1 MGIDRIGKNGP
12 PVPVPEVGGASGT
25 APAGSAFQVPPA
37 KAPTAV
43 APPRLEAVGGATP
56 VDPTKGAAAA
66 GAAPLERFRAGDLD
80 LGGYVDAK
88 VHEATAHLSALPPVE
103 LEKIRSA
110 LRERLSSDPTLID
123 LLHTATGETLPP
135 DDA

>member
-12 PVPVPEVGGASGT
+12 PVPVPEVGGTTGM
-25 APAGSAFQVPPA
+25 APAGPAFQVPPA
-37 KAPTAV
+37 KAPTA
-43 APPRLEAVGGATP
+43 PGATP

-66 GAAPLERFRAGDLD
+66 GGAPLERFRAGDLD

>member
-12 PVPVPEVGGASGT
+12 PVPVPEVGGSTGT

-37 KAPTAV
+37 KAPTA
-43 APPRLEAVGGATP
+43 AASPRLDAVGGAP
-56 VDPTKGAAAA
+56 VDPTKAAAA

>member
-12 PVPVPEVGGASGT
+12 PVPVPEVGGSTGT

-37 KAPTAV
+37 KAPTA
-43 APPRLEAVGGATP
+43 AASPRLDAASGVP
-56 VDPTKGAAAA
+56 VDPTKAATAA
-66 GAAPLERFRAGDLD
+66 GGAPLERLRAGDLD

-88 VHEATAHLSALPPVE
+88 VHEATVHLSALPPVE

-135 DDA
+135 DDS